1 MKKALFSGTTGQ
13 DGFYITEFLLHK
25 VYEVIGAEIRTSVIS
40 KNRLDHLHQDPH
52 EQSLKFILHNYN
64 LINANY

>member
-1 MKKALFSGTTGQ
+1 MKKTLFNGTTGQ
-13 DGFYITEFLLHK
+13 NSFYIVEFLLHK

-40 KNRLDHLHQDPH
+40 KNRLDHLYQGPQ
-52 EQSLKFILHNYN
+52 EQSLKFILRNYN

>member
-1 MKKALFSGTTGQ
+1 MKKALFNVTTGQ
-13 DGFYITEFLLHK
+13 NGFYIAEFLLHK

-40 KNRLDHLHQDPH
+40 KNRLDHLYQGPQ
-52 EQSLKFILHNYN
+52 EQSLKFILRNYN